1 MSKFLLRFDDIH
13 PEMNHR
19 NFQRMID
26 LMSGYGIKGILG
38 VIPDNRDKG
47 LQKSKADPDFWEK
60 IRGLQNKGFWI
71 AQHGYQHVYDTQNG
85 GILNLNLQSEFA
97 GHPYAIQKEK
107 METGKKIL
115 EKKGLS
121 PTLFMA
127 PSHSFDQTTLTL
139 VKEYGYAITDGFG
152 LWPKIKK
159 GLLFI
164 PQLFASPFHLGFGV
178 YTICLHSDVMKDK
191 DFKRLEE
198 HLRKNHKH
206 YISPEELAQYTLH
219 RKQYFLLLLDQV
231 VGILLRYLL
240 QIKRQVLS

>member
-1 MSKFLLRFDDIH
+1 MSKFLVRFDDIH

-38 VIPDNRDKG
+38 VIPDNHDKG
-47 LQKSKADPDFWEK
+47 LQKSKVDPNFWKKIKALEK
-60 IRGLQNKGFWI
+60 KGFWI

-85 GILNLNLQSEFA
+85 GILNLNPQSEFA

-107 METGKKIL
+107 MEAGKRIL
-115 EKKGLS
+115 EKKGLF

-127 PSHSFDQTTLTL
+127 PSHSFDQTTLA
-139 VKEYGYAITDGFG
+139 VAKEFDYAITDGYG

-159 GLLFI
+159 ELLFI

-178 YTICLHSDVMKDK
+178 YTICLHTDVMKDK
-191 DFKRLEE
+191 DFIRLEK

-206 YISPEELAQYTLH
+206 YISPEEITQYTL
-219 RKQYFLLLLDQV
+219 RKKQYYLHFIDQI

>member
-38 VIPDNRDKG
+38 VIPDNHDKG
-47 LQKSKADPDFWEK
+47 LQKSKVDPNFWKKIKALEK
-60 IRGLQNKGFWI
+60 KGFWI

-85 GILNLNLQSEFA
+85 GILNLNPQSEFA

-107 METGKKIL
+107 MEAGKRIL
-115 EKKGLS
+115 EKKGLF

-127 PSHSFDQTTLTL
+127 PSHSFDQTTLA
-139 VKEYGYAITDGFG
+139 VAKEFDYAITDGYG

-159 GLLFI
+159 ELLFI
-164 PQLFASPFHLGFGV
+164 PQLFASPFHFGFGV
-178 YTICLHSDVMKDK
+178 YTICLHTDVMKDK
-191 DFKRLEE
+191 DFIRLEK
-198 HLRKNHKH
+198 HLIKKHIH
-206 YISPEELAQYTLH
+206 YISPEELTQYTLQK
-219 RKQYFLLLLDQV
+219 KQYYLHFIDQI
-231 VGILLRYLL
+231 VGIFLRYLL
-240 QIKRQVLS
+240 QIKRQILS

>member
-1 MSKFLLRFDDIH
+1 MSRFLIRFDDIH
-13 PEMNHR
+13 PEMNHL

-47 LQKSKADPDFWEK
+47 LQKSKVDPDFWEK
-60 IRGLQNKGFWI
+60 IKRLENKGFWI

-107 METGKKIL
+107 MEAGKKIL
-115 EKKGLS
+115 LQKGFS
-121 PTLFMA
+121 PILFMA
-127 PSHSFDQTTLTL
+127 PSHSFDQTTLT
-139 VKEYGYAITDGFG
+139 VAKELNYAITDGFG

-178 YTICLHSDVMKDK
+178 YTICLHTDVMKEK
-191 DFKRLEE
+191 DFVRLEE
-198 HLRKNHKH
+198 HLRKNQKH
-206 YISPEELAQYTLH
+206 YISLEQLSQYTL
-219 RKQYFLLLLDQV
+219 KKNQYFYVLIDYL
-231 VGILLRYLL
+231 VGYILKILLKT
-240 QIKRQVLS
+240 KRQFSS

>member
-19 NFQRMID
+19 NFQRMTD

-38 VIPDNRDKG
+38 VIPDNHDKG
-47 LQKSKADPDFWEK
+47 LQKSKEDPNFWKKIKVLEK
-60 IRGLQNKGFWI
+60 KGFWI
-71 AQHGYQHVYDTQNG
+71 AQHGYQHVYDTKNG
-85 GILNLNLQSEFA
+85 GILNLNPQSEFA

-107 METGKKIL
+107 MEAGKRIL
-115 EKKGLS
+115 EKKGLF

-127 PSHSFDQTTLTL
+127 PSHSFDQTTLA
-139 VKEYGYAITDGFG
+139 VAKEFDYAITDGYG

-159 GLLFI
+159 ELLFI

-178 YTICLHSDVMKDK
+178 YTICLHTDVMKDK
-191 DFKRLEE
+191 DFIRLEK

-206 YISPEELAQYTLH
+206 YISPEELTQYTLKK
-219 RKQYFLLLLDQV
+219 KQYYLHFIDQI